1 MKILQLNVWTG
12 RLKGALERFVREND
26 ADILCMQEAVW
37 SEDNPGVVNY
47 AFDSVDKIMTIGGY
61 EYDYRS
67 PNFGIKIGD
76 DCLMKQGNVI
86 LSKIPIIEARS
97 YFVGGTTYTET
108 PDLANGGDQ
117 VYNAQKAVLENGL
130 VVVNYHGFW
139 STDPLGDERHV
150 KCMHEVADL
159 FRDEKRP
166 VIMCG
171 DLNVI
176 SESPAM
182 RELGFMRDLTAE
194 NHIVQTLQNLK
205 FVKNVACDHVLVNDK
220 IIVKDYHTVDQ
231 LASDHKAVLTE
242 FEL

>member
-86 LSKIPIIEARS
+86 LS
-97 YFVGGTTYTET
+97 
-108 PDLANGGDQ
+108 
-117 VYNAQKAVLENGL
+117 
-130 VVVNYHGFW
+130 
-139 STDPLGDERHV
+139 TDPLGDERHV

-182 RELGFMRDLTAE
+182 RELDFMRDLTAE